1 MFYIKRVFILVLV
14 FFECNYCHKILACCR
29 VKEFNKPTEEDKGKN
44 PIALFVSNYT
54 ARSSKFFYIHDICF
68 RNKGLFYKFFL
79 QQHTTSREYYLCWTI
94 FEHAIKNLTGVVWI
108 YKKEQDFEF
117 YYGSVVGIGWYP
129 REFNFNKYFR
139 VGFFDMSINLIAL
152 FMHVCH
158 FFCNLYFDKQAEL
171 LFNNFIRCSIRQE
184 SGKYNWK
191 IFVPECEK
199 AIKMEPPFD
208 TKKILGYYIEIVK
221 TKSALLCKV
230 LFRNISYGAFSFI
243 NIKTAFGIKIKFVRS
258 VQILKFIKFVSCSFC
273 SNISILAN
281 GIQKDLQG
289 KVLLIDYPPEDIFI
303 YSYSFESHFF
313 FGERDSIFLLLLEL
327 FIPSIEICLNHDNF

>member
-1 MFYIKRVFILVLV
+1 MFFIKRVFILIVV
-14 FFECNYCHKILACCR
+14 FFECNCCHNILACCR

-44 PIALFVSNYT
+44 PIALFASNYT
-54 ARSSKFFYIHDICF
+54 GRSSKFFYTHDICF

-94 FEHAIKNLTGVVWI
+94 FEHVLKNLTGVVWI

-139 VGFFDMSINLIAL
+139 VGFFDMSINLISL

-158 FFCNLYFDKQAEL
+158 FFCNLHFTDLAELVFDK
-171 LFNNFIRCSIRQE
+171 FVYSIRQE
-184 SGKYNWK
+184 SGKYNWN
-191 IFVPECEK
+191 IFVEECEK
-199 AIKMEPPFD
+199 AIGMEPPIG
-208 TKKILGYYIEIVK
+208 TKKTLDDYIKGVK
-221 TKSALLCKV
+221 IISATSLLC
-230 LFRNISYGAFSFI
+230 AFSFI

-258 VQILKFIKFVSCSFC
+258 VQILKFIKLVSCTFC

-289 KVLLIDYPPEDIFI
+289 KVLLIDYPPEDIFV
-303 YSYSFESHFF
+303 YSYSYESHFF